1 MCIMFLKVNY
11 FAADKNESTIWRFS
25 INEEV
30 CMQKFCLYAKF
41 RITELRIIPNNSL
54 HSSLVQSFINKS
66 LLVQDPNV
74 FFSKIKRFEKAV

>member
-1 MCIMFLKVNY
+1 MFLKVNY

-30 CMQKFCLYAKF
+30 FCLHAKF

-74 FFSKIKRFEKAV
+74 FFSKIKRFENAV

>member
-1 MCIMFLKVNY
+1 MFLKVNY

-30 CMQKFCLYAKF
+30 FCLYAKF

-74 FFSKIKRFEKAV
+74 FFSKIKRFENAV